1 MLDSELAAVSVD
13 SFLATDSSPRR
24 PVDPQ
29 KVHGMEGKQLK
40 EQRLALG
47 LTQVE
52 FGKILGVSRY
62 TIARSE
68 RGPVSE
74 NVAMRMEL
82 ASKKLRKK
90 QKRNK

>member
-1 MLDSELAAVSVD
+1 MD
-13 SFLATDSSPRR
+13 
-24 PVDPQ
+24 
-29 KVHGMEGKQLK
+29 GKQLK

-52 FGKILGVSRY
+52 LGKILAVSRY

-82 ASKKLRKK
+82 VSLRKK
-90 QKRNK
+90 QKRNKA

>member
-1 MLDSELAAVSVD
+1 VPHNAIRMD
-13 SFLATDSSPRR
+13 
-24 PVDPQ
+24 
-29 KVHGMEGKQLK
+29 GKQLK

-52 FGKILGVSRY
+52 LGKILAVSRY

-82 ASKKLRKK
+82 VSLRKK
-90 QKRNK
+90 QKRNKA